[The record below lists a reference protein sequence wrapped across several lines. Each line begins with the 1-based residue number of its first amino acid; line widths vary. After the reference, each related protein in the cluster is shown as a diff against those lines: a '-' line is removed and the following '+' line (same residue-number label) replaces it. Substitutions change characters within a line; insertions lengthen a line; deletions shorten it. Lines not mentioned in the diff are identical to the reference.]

1 MRKSSSSGLLYKA
14 FSVNTVCLPV
24 FYARAVTLIQW
35 RLTTI
40 SMGARITGTSV
51 LNVTE
56 RRKNPCRLDG
66 FVQVTRRKR
75 SVSNVTLSL
84 SLTYNHQS
92 TILIKIRKTMTGSTC
107 ELCALTVALSYRKKM
122 LHGLSQNLN

>member
-1 MRKSSSSGLLYKA
+1 MRKSSSSGVLYNA
-14 FSVNTVCLPV
+14 HQVNTVCLPV

-56 RRKNPCRLDG
+56 RRKNPCQRDG

-75 SVSNVTLSL
+75 SVSSVTLSL
-84 SLTYNHQS
+84 SLTYSHRF
-92 TILIKIRKTMTGSTC
+92 TTLIKIRKTMTGLTC
-107 ELCALTVALSYRKKM
+107 ELYALTVALSYRKKM
-122 LHGLSQNLN
+122 PRGLNQNLN